1 MTVVV
6 VVWLRVGSVDSIVV
20 GWEGKWRI
28 NKEEEKK
35 NNDERGGVGGGAT
48 AISVKFCSCSC
59 SFVCFGVVWLP
70 LLLSSRRTR
79 VGSVSFFGLLGAV
92 GFVRCWCDGEV

>member
-35 NNDERGGVGGGAT
+35 NDERGGVGGGAT
-48 AISVKFCSCSC
+48 AISVKFCCCSC
-59 SFVCFGVVWLP
+59 SFVCFGVVGCLCCCHHG
-70 LLLSSRRTR
+70 T
-79 VGSVSFFGLLGAV
+79 SVLGEIPFFGLLPAV
-92 GFVRCWCDGEV
+92 GFVRRVTDDGF